1 MNMSLIKQLWLA
13 IILVMSLAFAASFV
27 INTASA
33 RHYLEHQLEAKNTDN
48 AVSLALSISQMKK
61 DPVAINLML
70 SAQFDN
76 GHYQFIRLV
85 DPNGKLIIEKI
96 NNFKS
101 SAAPRWLSNMIH
113 IEPTTGTALIQDG
126 WSQYGTLT
134 LATSTDFA
142 YQELWE
148 GTLSMVFWSVLIAT
162 VCGVIGSLVLKMIL
176 RPLNEMVEMTDQIS
190 EKNFITIS
198 IPKTLEFKA
207 LAEGMNRLS
216 QRIKDMLN
224 DQAQLLDQMRI
235 EANYDST
242 TGLMNRKYFNNRIS
256 SFILN
261 EESFVE
267 GLLVVSHISNL
278 AEINENLGNADTDTM
293 LKRMGAALQFL
304 CNQNPTLQAS
314 RLTGAD
320 FAVFSSIP
328 VDSNILCAQVK
339 NALTEAASL
348 NDAFPNFSLHTISSK
363 VHKSDQLDG
372 LKHLIST
379 IKTKTNPAEKD
390 ILELIN
396 QEDITRYEDTS
407 KTEWRKM
414 LTSALEEKRL
424 KLASFPV
431 VSHNGEI
438 IHQES
443 PARLQLLPND
453 AWHSAGEF
461 IPWATELGLVSK
473 IDSLVIEVAF
483 KSLAKGNLN
492 LAINVSTSA
501 MCNPDYLSA
510 ILKLL
515 KRQPEAASRLWLEVP
530 ESGVFNNLP
539 QFREFCNLIKPLGCK
554 IGVEHV
560 GAQISR
566 LGELH
571 DLRLDYI
578 KIDASVIRGIDHN
591 AGNKAFLKGIC
602 LIAHSIGLMAI
613 AEGVQTDLEISALS
627 ELGVDAMTG
636 PAVKLNAS

>member
-33 RHYLEHQLEAKNTDN
+33 RHYLEHQLESKNTDN

-96 NNFKS
+96 NNTKS
-101 SAAPRWLSNMIH
+101 SGAPRWLSNMIH
-113 IEPTTGTALIQDG
+113 IEPATGIALIQDG
-126 WSQYGTLT
+126 WTQYGTLT

-142 YQELWE
+142 YQELWD
-148 GTLSMVFWSVLIAT
+148 GTLSMVFWSVIIAT
-162 VCGVIGSLVLKMIL
+162 VCGVIGSLVLKMIV

-190 EKNFITIS
+190 EKNFITIN

-216 QRIKDMLN
+216 QRIKDMLH
-224 DQAQLLDQMRI
+224 DQTQLLDQMRI

-256 SFILN
+256 SYISN

-278 AEINENLGNADTDTM
+278 AEINENLGNADTDNM
-293 LKRMGAALQFL
+293 LKRMGLALQAL
-304 CNQNPTLQAS
+304 CNQHPSLQAG

-339 NALTEAASL
+339 NVLNEAASL
-348 NDAFPNFSLHTISSK
+348 NDAFPNFSLHTMSSK
-363 VHKSDQLDG
+363 VNKSDQLDG
-372 LKHLIST
+372 LKHLISI

-390 ILELIN
+390 ILDLIN
-396 QEDITRYEDTS
+396 QEDISRYEDAS
-407 KTEWRKM
+407 KTEWRSM

-424 KLASFPV
+424 KLAAFPV
-431 VSHNGEI
+431 VSINGKV

-453 AWHSAGEF
+453 AWHSASEF
-461 IPWATELGLVSK
+461 IPWATELGLVSRL
-473 IDSLVIEVAF
+473 DRLVIEFAF
-483 KSLAKGNLN
+483 KVLAKGDNH

-501 MCNPDYLSA
+501 MCNPDYLA
-510 ILKLL
+510 TIRKLL
-515 KRQPEAASRLWLEVP
+515 KRQPDAASRLWLEVP
-530 ESGVFNNLP
+530 ENGVFNNLV
-539 QFREFCNLIKPLGCK
+539 QFREFCTLLKPLGCK

-560 GAQISR
+560 GEQISR

-571 DLRLDYI
+571 DLNLDYI
-578 KIDASVIRGIDHN
+578 KIDASIIRGIDHN
-591 AGNKAFLKGIC
+591 PGNKAFLKGIC
-602 LIAHSIGLMAI
+602 LIAHSIGLMTI
-613 AEGVQTDLEISALS
+613 AEGVQTELEISALS
-627 ELGVDAMTG
+627 ELDVDAMTG
-636 PAVKLNAS
+636 PAVKVNAN